1 MVATVT
7 LQIPDRLHQRLMHHA
22 EASQQSLD
30 EIILRVLEI
39 GSPPDWEDVP
49 EAFQAKL
56 AALDRLT
63 NGELWQIA
71 RAVRTDVEML
81 RYDELLD
88 RNADGI
94 LTEAERQELRQL
106 REETEYFSLRKAH
119 AALLLRWRGHQA
131 PLLRAA

>member
-30 EIILRVLEI
+30 AVILRVLEI
-39 GSPPDWEDVP
+39 GSPPDWDDVP

-63 NGELWQIA
+63 DGELWRIA
-71 RAVRTDVEML
+71 RAVRMDAEMV

-119 AALLLRWRGHQA
+119 AALLLRWRGHQV